1 MTSLITTNPNVLGSR
16 PVFRDRRVPV
26 EIVFEN
32 LADGLS
38 LDEIVTSYPSLNRE
52 DVIAVIEQVDMV
64 KIGEPQLVIEGP
76 RSAHERLAWAAAR
89 AKIVA
94 KCRLGPP

>member
-1 MTSLITTNPNVLGSR
+1 MTSLITTNPNVLGGR

-64 KIGEPQLVIEGP
+64 RIGEPQLVIEGP

-89 AKIVA
+89 AKNVA
-94 KCRLGPP
+94 KCHLGPP